1 MTPNNSSAH
10 VVDPAVS
17 QPAQLKPPYPPSWF
31 DRFKAWVERLP
42 TPYWLFY
49 LLVGIVLFALI
60 SVIEWQVG
68 ALPVGTFNA
77 FQAWLA
83 FEIPFVVAMM
93 HYLDHSSA
101 RALTTIHPSLAVAES
116 DYAALEY
123 QLTHLPAWRTLISGL
138 LGGGVG
144 LAVLYLGILSGGT
157 QLEQGAQINY
167 QPLSIAYISFN
178 FILTWVVYGVFI
190 LHTFRQLRLIRR
202 IYDEYAQVNLYE
214 LGPLYAFSGI
224 TGRTAI
230 VFVFLNVMW
239 NVTAPYLAGFA
250 VTIVTGLF
258 FVAIGLASFLVPLL
272 GIHNRIVREKER
284 HIIQNSQRIQA
295 TVIDLYQQ
303 VDSLEFQ
310 RTTALKDSLTALD
323 IHAKM
328 LEKIPTWPWE
338 PGTARTVITAI
349 LFPVIVFTLQ
359 FVLQRFLK

>member
-1 MTPNNSSAH
+1 MEEASLVKSA
-10 VVDPAVS
+10 AS
-17 QPAQLKPPYPPSWF
+17 RTEPYAPSWF
-31 DRFKAWVERLP
+31 DRLKRWVEGLP
-42 TPYWLFY
+42 IPIWLFY
-49 LLVGIVLFALI
+49 LLVGIVLFALL
-60 SVIEWQVG
+60 SVVEWQVG

-93 HYLDHSSA
+93 HYLDYSSA
-101 RALTTIHPSLAVAES
+101 RALIAIHPSLAVAENE
-116 DYAALEY
+116 YAELEF
-123 QLTHLPAWRTLISGL
+123 QLTHLPARSTLLAGL
-138 LGGGVG
+138 LGGAVG
-144 LAVLYLGILSGGT
+144 LPVLYLGILSGGT
-157 QLEQGAQINY
+157 QLEQGAQLNY
-167 QPLSIAYISFN
+167 QPLSIAFVSILFV
-178 FILTWVVYGVFI
+178 LTWVVYGVFI
-190 LHTFRQLRLIRR
+190 LHTYRQLRLIRR

-239 NVTAPYLAGFA
+239 NVTAPFLAAFA

-258 FVAIGLASFLVPLL
+258 FVASGLAAFLVPLL
-272 GIHNRIVREKER
+272 GIHNRIVKEKER
-284 HIIQNSQRIQA
+284 LVIQNNQRIQA
-295 TVIDLYQQ
+295 TAIDLYQQ

-323 IHAKM
+323 IHAKT